1 MQILWLLVKGH
12 MFYSGVVN
20 LNYFVIY
27 ENTYSHCLAEKRISE
42 INAHVPQLEPKI
54 QLFVLRDFSLLQLY

>member
-1 MQILWLLVKGH
+1 
-12 MFYSGVVN
+12 VN